1 MRPSTPLPKRVHL
14 RALAFIPAMLAAVVL
29 AGCNPTYNWR
39 EHSNQDG
46 RYKVLFP
53 AKPATFT
60 RPVDVDGL
68 RVEMTM
74 TAAEV
79 KGATFAVGSAVAP
92 DAARAQ
98 AALPAMRLA
107 LLRNIGAG
115 DDQVPAAQDGSRVD
129 ASGAVKGKPMRLHG
143 RFETRGQRFYQ
154 VIVIG
159 PADAVPAEQVDQFL
173 SSFTLQ

>member
-1 MRPSTPLPKRVHL
+1 MRVHL
-14 RALAFIPAMLAAVVL
+14 RFFAFAPAVLAVLAVLML

-39 EHSNQDG
+39 EHTNQDG

-79 KGATFAVGSAVAP
+79 DGATFAIGSAIAP

-107 LLRNIGAG
+107 LLRNIGA
-115 DDQVPAAQDGSRVD
+115 DDDGVPAAQDSLGVD
-129 ASGAVKGKPMRLHG
+129 AKGAVNGKPMRLHG
-143 RFETRGQRFYQ
+143 RFETRGERFYQ
-154 VIVIG
+154 VIVLG

>member
-1 MRPSTPLPKRVHL
+1 MRLFAP
-14 RALAFIPAMLAAVVL
+14 ALLAASLL

-39 EHSNQDG
+39 DHTSQEG

-79 KGATFAVGSAVAP
+79 DGATFAVGAATAP
-92 DAARAQ
+92 DAAHAR

-107 LLRNIGAG
+107 LLRNIGA
-115 DDQVPAAQDGSRVD
+115 DDAADDAAPASQDSLRVD
-129 ASGAVKGKPMRLHG
+129 ASGAANGKPMRLHG
-143 RFETRGQRFYQ
+143 RFEARGERFYQ
-154 VIVIG
+154 VIVLG
-159 PADAVPAEQVDQFL
+159 PADAAPPEQVEQFL
-173 SSFTLQ
+173 SSFSAQ